1 MSRVFLGIG
10 SNRQAERHLRL
21 ALDALAE
28 RYGELEL
35 SSVYESEAVG
45 CSGDNFLNLVAGLET
60 DEPVEALST
69 WLKALENRHGRRRD
83 GAGAAPL
90 ALDVDILTYDFAVG
104 TIGGVRLPRE
114 EILKNAFV
122 LQPLAEIA
130 GEEVHPVAGQT
141 YRSLWKQYRQNQKL
155 WKVPFSWRGKRISPR
170 QPHSRSSLGI

>member
-10 SNRQAERHLRL
+10 SNRQAERHLQL

-28 RYGELEL
+28 RYGHLDL

-45 CSGDNFLNLVAGLET
+45 FNGDNFLNLVAMLET
-60 DEPVEALST
+60 DESVEVLSA

-83 GAGAAPL
+83 GAGSAPL
-90 ALDVDILTYDFAVG
+90 ALDVDILTYDAAVG
-104 TIGGVRLPRE
+104 TVGGVRLPRD

-130 GEEVHPVAGQT
+130 GDDLHPIAGQT

-155 WKVPFSWRGKRISPR
+155 WKVPFSWRGQWISPR
-170 QPHSRSSLGI
+170 QLPRSSLGI